1 MLEKE
6 KKDFWKSLNKKWRII
21 FSRHLNKDKVTFS
34 DVDEILRLKEIKCYE
49 KITTLE
55 PLRELKNLKKL
66 WFVYKLWYVYNTNVI
81 SLEPLRN
88 LKRLKFI
95 RIYDYNVFDLEPI
108 KDLKNLV
115 KLQLSCKK
123 IVNLEPLKNLINL
136 KWLECYCSEVSDIE
150 PLKYLI
156 NLERLDLSYTKIT
169 DLEPLGNLINLKRLG
184 CVSTMVSDLKP
195 LKNLKN
201 LERLYCSET
210 KIIDLEPLG
219 NLINLKRLG
228 CVSTMVSDLKP
239 LKNLKNLER
248 LDCSETK
255 IIDLEPLANLN
266 KLEYLNIRFTQVNS
280 LEPLKDIFNLQ
291 YINCGY
297 TQVTS
302 IKPLIYLENLNYL
315 NMYEC
320 PIKGS
325 NHTIRFNNYKEVKFF
340 IENTDRRDEFILN
353 KDKIHYKKIGENLDI
368 QLVYYKN
375 KSLYV
380 PEWKGYWS
388 ILEYASDKQKEF
400 YDFWKEQFEKNI
412 IVDIRGNLCYLFV
425 YIYSIIKHFI
435 NDKDINKLLLN
446 FAKMDMGYGDKYYS
460 ISHYLQSWLFDAYL
474 YIGNYDDAWEV
485 KTIYGFYNIKDAI
498 DFKARCKDTS
508 INGEELLH
516 VVNKTNYNSLTKFG
530 KKHVIE
536 ITQLSDIYLKE
547 FYKIHERSLIKYFTY
562 KLKNRRLKN
571 NNWYAKSTGKGD
583 ATFWM
588 FRGIPGITVIPL
600 YYKKITEK
608 VYKQIINEAC
618 NIVREC
624 ENKVREEKGVYKI
637 GERWI
642 EETELFYKLCK
653 AFPKEKIIHHG
664 KPTWLYRQHLDIY
677 FPKRNIGIEYQ
688 GVQHQ
693 KVIQYFGGEEALEE
707 RKNLDEQKRFLCKKH
722 NCKLIYVYEDYDIKE
737 VIKEINSLL

>member
-21 FSRHLNKDKVTFS
+21 FSRHLNKDKLTFS
-34 DVDEILRLKEIKCYE
+34 DIDEILRLKEIKCYE

-55 PLRELKNLKKL
+55 PLRELKNLKKF
-66 WFVYKLWYVYNTNVI
+66 WCGVYNTKI
-81 SLEPLRN
+81 TSLEPLRN
-88 LKRLKFI
+88 LKRLKFL
-95 RIYDYNVFDLEPI
+95 RLYDSNVFDLEPI

-115 KLQLSCKK
+115 MIQLSCKK

-136 KWLECYCSEVSDIE
+136 KWLECHCSEVSDIE

-169 DLEPLGNLINLKRLG
+169 DLEPLKNLINLKSLRFI
-184 CVSTMVSDLKP
+184 STMISDLKP

-201 LERLYCSET
+201 LEKLSCSET
-210 KIIDLEPLG
+210 KIKDLEPLRS
-219 NLINLKRLG
+219 LK
-228 CVSTMVSDLKP
+228 
-239 LKNLKNLER
+239 
-248 LDCSETK
+248 
-255 IIDLEPLANLN
+255 
-266 KLEYLNIRFTQVNS
+266 KLEYINIRDAQVSS
-280 LEPLKDIFNLQ
+280 LEPLKNLINLQ
-291 YINCGY
+291 NIGCGN

-302 IKPLIYLENLNYL
+302 IKPLIDLKNLNYL
-315 NMYEC
+315 DIYGC

-325 NHTIRFNNYKEVKFF
+325 NHTYRFNNYKEVKFF
-340 IENTDRRDEFILN
+340 IENTDKRDEFNLN

-380 PEWKGYWS
+380 PEWKGYWP
-388 ILEYASDKQKEF
+388 ILEYTSDKQKEF

-435 NDKDINKLLLN
+435 NDKNINKLLLN

-485 KTIYGFYNIKDAI
+485 KTIYGFCNIEDAI
-498 DFKARCKDTS
+498 NFKSRCKDTS

-588 FRGIPGITVIPL
+588 FRGIPGITGIPL

-608 VYKQIINEAC
+608 VYKRIITEAC

-653 AFPKEKIIHHG
+653 AFPKEKIIQHG

>member
-1 MLEKE
+1 M
-6 KKDFWKSLNKKWRII
+6 
-21 FSRHLNKDKVTFS
+21 NKDKVTFS

-66 WFVYKLWYVYNTNVI
+66 WFVYKFWNIKNTNII
-81 SLEPLRN
+81 SIDPLRN
-88 LKRLKFI
+88 LVRLKFI
-95 RIYDYNVFDLEPI
+95 RIYDYNVIDLEPL

-123 IVNLEPLKNLINL
+123 IINLKPLKDLIKL
-136 KWLECYCSEVSDIE
+136 KWLECHCPEVSDIE
-150 PLKYLI
+150 PMKYLI
-156 NLERLDLSYTKIT
+156 NLERLDLSYTKIKDLEPLKNLINLKILRFVSTMISNLKPLRNLINLEKFDCSETKIT
-169 DLEPLGNLINLKRLG
+169 DLEPLGNLINLNRLR

-195 LKNLKN
+195 LNHLKN
-201 LERLYCSET
+201 LEKLSCSET
-210 KIIDLEPLG
+210 KITDLEPLR
-219 NLINLKRLG
+219 NLQ
-228 CVSTMVSDLKP
+228 
-239 LKNLKNLER
+239 
-248 LDCSETK
+248 
-255 IIDLEPLANLN
+255 
-266 KLEYLNIRFTQVNS
+266 KLEYINIRDTQVSS
-280 LEPLKDIFNLQ
+280 LEPLKNLINLQ
-291 YINCGY
+291 HIGCSN

-302 IKPLIYLENLNYL
+302 IKPLIDLKKLNCIHIYG
-315 NMYEC
+315 C

-340 IENTDRRDEFILN
+340 IENTERRDEFILN
-353 KDKIHYKKIGENLDI
+353 KDRIHYKKIEESLDI
-368 QLVYYKN
+368 QLVDYKN

-380 PEWKGYWS
+380 PEWKGYWP

-412 IVDIRGNLCYLFV
+412 IVDIKGNLCYLFV

-446 FAKMDMGYGDKYYS
+446 FAKMDIGYGDKYYS
-460 ISHYLQSWLFDAYL
+460 ITHYLQSWLFDAYL
-474 YIGNYDDAWEV
+474 YIGNYDDAWKV
-485 KTIYGFYNIKDAI
+485 KKIQGFYNIEDAI

-508 INGEELLH
+508 INGEELLYI
-516 VVNKTNYNSLTKFG
+516 VNKTNYNSLTKFG

-536 ITQLSDIYLKE
+536 ITKLFDIYLKE
-547 FYKIHERSLIKYFTY
+547 FYKTHEKSLIKYFTY
-562 KLKNRRLKN
+562 KLENRRLKN
-571 NNWYAKSTGKGD
+571 NNWYAKSIGKGN

-588 FRGIPGITVIPL
+588 FGGIPGIAGVPL

-624 ENKVREEKGVYKI
+624 ENKVREEKGIYKI

-642 EETELFYKLCK
+642 DETELFNKLCK

-737 VIKEINSLL
+737 IIKEINSLL

>member
-55 PLRELKNLKKL
+55 PLRKLKNLKKL
-66 WFVYKLWYVYNTNVI
+66 WCVYDTKIT
-81 SLEPLRN
+81 SLEPLKN
-88 LKRLKFI
+88 LKTLKFL

-136 KWLECYCSEVSDIE
+136 KWLECHCSEVSDIE
-150 PLKYLI
+150 PVKYLI
-156 NLERLDLSYTKIT
+156 NLERLDLSYTKIK
-169 DLEPLGNLINLKRLG
+169 DLEQLKNLINLKRLG
-184 CVSTMVSDLKP
+184 FISTMISDLKP

-201 LERLYCSET
+201 LERL
-210 KIIDLEPLG
+210 
-219 NLINLKRLG
+219 R

-239 LKNLKNLER
+239 LKHLKNLEK
-248 LDCSETK
+248 LSCSETK
-255 IIDLEPLANLN
+255 ITDLEPLRNLK
-266 KLEYLNIRFTQVNS
+266 KLEYINIRDTKVSS
-280 LEPLKDIFNLQ
+280 LEPLKNLINLQ
-291 YINCGY
+291 HIGCGN

-302 IKPLIYLENLNYL
+302 IKPLIDLKKLNCIHIYG
-315 NMYEC
+315 C

-340 IENTDRRDEFILN
+340 IENPDKRDEFIISKHKTN
-353 KDKIHYKKIGENLDI
+353 YSKIGESLDI
-368 QLVYYKN
+368 QLVDYKN
-375 KSLYV
+375 RSLYV
-380 PEWKGYWS
+380 PEWKAYWPV
-388 ILEYASDKQKEF
+388 LEYASDKQKEF

-412 IVDIRGNLCYLFV
+412 VVDIRGNLCYLFV

-485 KTIYGFYNIKDAI
+485 KTIYGFYNIEDAI

-508 INGEELLH
+508 INGEELLY
-516 VVNKTNYNSLTKFG
+516 VVNKTNSNPLTKFG
-530 KKHVIE
+530 KKHILE
-536 ITQLSDIYLKE
+536 ITKLFDIYLKE
-547 FYKIHERSLIKYFTY
+547 FYKAHEKSLIKYFTY

-571 NNWYAKSTGKGD
+571 NNWYAKSIGKGN

-588 FRGIPGITVIPL
+588 FGGIPGITGVPL

-618 NIVREC
+618 KIVRQC
-624 ENKVREEKGVYKI
+624 ENKVREEKGIYKI
-637 GERWI
+637 GEQWKD
-642 EETELFYKLCK
+642 ETELFNKLCK

-664 KPTWLYRQHLDIY
+664 KPTWLFRQHLDIY

-688 GVQHQ
+688 GDQHQ
-693 KVIQYFGGEEALEE
+693 KDIQYFGGEEALEE

-737 VIKEINSLL
+737 IIKEINSLL